1 LIVAADRPDMPS
13 LIRTTLSTPARDRC
27 WLAMKD
33 NTSFGVTSTGSLPTN
48 PKKTFRSW
56 A

>member
-1 LIVAADRPDMPS
+1 MAADSPDMPS
-13 LIRTTLSTPARDRC
+13 LIRTTLPAPARDRC
-27 WLAMKD
+27 WVVMKD
-33 NTSFGVTSTGSLPTN
+33 NTSFGVTSEGSLSTI